1 MSDKDRYRVIAQACA
16 LSTAG
21 LGLIAIIGWLTNLW
35 MLHSIRAD
43 YIPMAPVTALSFI
56 FMGSSLFVSTCWASH
71 HLATLFSKVSAVLVA
86 VFALLMLIQ
95 FFIGTDFGIEKM
107 LAGESGTL
115 RGFPTGRM
123 SPVTASAFLLSGL
136 AQLFLLHIPQTLRPG
151 RYLVVVMAAGVL
163 MIGLAIL
170 TSYLFEAPLLYG
182 GAVIPVAMPT
192 AIAFVL
198 LGGGL
203 FAAVMPYLSL
213 SVSGA
218 DVLIR
223 TMPVFHGRYLPAA
236 VVCIT
241 GVLISI
247 TTYGIIHKNR
257 SFEGALLIL
266 SAGLLFTAF
275 LTLYLF
281 TTERYSIALKESLT
295 ERDKLVSELQ
305 DALARIKTLRGFV
318 PICSYCKKIRND
330 KNYWEHLE
338 VYITERSE
346 AEFTHSICPECS
358 SKVMSEFSKM
368 KKDREKTEETQA
380 IVTKGG

>member
-1 MSDKDRYRVIAQACA
+1 MSNKDRYRVIAQACA
-16 LSTAG
+16 VSTAG
-21 LGLIAIIGWLTNLW
+21 IGFIAIIGWLTNLW

-43 YIPMAPVTALSFI
+43 YIPMAPSTALAFI
-56 FMGSSLFVSTCWASH
+56 IMSGSLFVSARWDSR
-71 HLATLFSKVSAVLVA
+71 HLATLFSKASAVLVA

-115 RGFPTGRM
+115 RGFPIGRM

-136 AQLFLLHIPQTLRPG
+136 SQLFLLYVPQAPKSG
-151 RYLVVVMAAGVL
+151 RYLVIVMAVGVL

-170 TSYLFEAPLLYG
+170 TSYLFEAPLLYR

-198 LGGGL
+198 LGSGL

-213 SVSGA
+213 SISVA
-218 DVLIR
+218 DALIH
-223 TMPVFHGRYLPAA
+223 TMPVFHVRYLPSA
-236 VVCIT
+236 VMGIT

-257 SFEGALLIL
+257 SFESALFVL
-266 SAGLLFTAF
+266 SAGLVFTAL
-275 LTLYLF
+275 LTLYLL
-281 TTERYSIALKESLT
+281 TTERYAMAIKESLA
-295 ERDKLVSELQ
+295 ERDKLISELQ
-305 DALARIKTLRGFV
+305 DAIARIKTLRGFV

-330 KNYWEHLE
+330 QNYWEHLE
-338 VYITERSE
+338 AYISDRSE
-346 AEFTHSICPECS
+346 AEFTHSICPECAK
-358 SKVMSEFSKM
+358 KVMAEISQM
-368 KKDREKTEETQA
+368 KKDKEKIEET
-380 IVTKGG
+380 

>member
-1 MSDKDRYRVIAQACA
+1 MSNKNRYSVIAQACA

-21 LGLIAIIGWLTNLW
+21 IGFVVIIGWLLDIRI
-35 MLHSIRAD
+35 LHSIRTD
-43 YIPMAPVTALSFI
+43 YIPMAPSTALVFI
-56 FMGSSLFVSTCWASH
+56 IMSGSLFVSTRWASH
-71 HLATLFSKVSAVLVA
+71 HPAALFSKVSAVLIV

-115 RGFPTGRM
+115 RGFPVGRM

-136 AQLFLLHIPQTLRPG
+136 SQLFLLCVPQAPKSG
-151 RYLVVVMAAGVL
+151 RYLVVIMAVGVL
-163 MIGLAIL
+163 MTGLAVL
-170 TSYLFEAPLLYG
+170 TSYLFEAPLLYR
-182 GAVIPVAMPT
+182 GAVIPVALPT

-198 LGGGL
+198 LGSGL

-213 SVSGA
+213 SISLA
-218 DVLIR
+218 DVLLR
-223 TMPVFHGRYLPAA
+223 TMPVFHGRYLPS
-236 VVCIT
+236 VVVGIT

-247 TTYGIIHKNR
+247 TMYGIAHKDR
-257 SFEGALLIL
+257 SFESALFVL
-266 SAGLLFTAF
+266 SAGLLFTAL

-281 TTERYSIALKESLT
+281 TTERYSIALRESLT
-295 ERDKLVSELQ
+295 EREKLISELQ

-338 VYITERSE
+338 TYITERSE
-346 AEFTHSICPECS
+346 AEFTHSICPECA
-358 SKVMSEFSKM
+358 SKVMAEFSQM
-368 KKDREKTEETQA
+368 KVGKEKTKET
-380 IVTKGG
+380 